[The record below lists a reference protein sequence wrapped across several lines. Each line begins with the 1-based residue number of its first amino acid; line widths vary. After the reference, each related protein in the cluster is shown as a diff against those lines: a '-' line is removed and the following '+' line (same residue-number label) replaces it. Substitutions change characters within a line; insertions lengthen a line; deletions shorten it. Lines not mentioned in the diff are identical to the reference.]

1 MKKLLVTIAITA
13 SCVCAFAQ
21 GKVTFGNDS
30 NHLIQFTTDSSK
42 LVSASTANA
51 NPLAGLAIPQIG
63 SANPINLAN
72 FTAQLLAGTSAS
84 SLAPVSTVVAGLS
97 GLADG
102 RLANTPLTLTG
113 IPAGTPAF
121 FQVLVYETAG
131 SSYANAVSKGYFA
144 GESSV
149 FTLVPGSIVGPP
161 LSSPLAPGLSTW
173 ANGPI
178 TISGV
183 VPEPSTFALAGLG
196 AAAML
201 IFRRRK

>member
-30 NHLIQFTTDSSK
+30 NHLITFSTDTGMLK
-42 LVSASTANA
+42 SASTADA
-51 NPLAGLAIPQIG
+51 TGLAGLAAPQVG

-84 SLAPVSTVVAGLS
+84 SLAPVSTVVAGLA

-102 RLANTPLTLTG
+102 RLANTPVTLTG

-121 FQVLVYETAG
+121 FQVLVYETSAG
-131 SSYANAVSKGYFA
+131 SYANALNKYFA
-144 GESSV
+144 GQSPV
-149 FTLVPGSIVGPP
+149 FQVTPGSIVGPP
-161 LSSPLAPGLSTW
+161 IASPLAPGNSTW

-178 TISGV
+178 TLTGL